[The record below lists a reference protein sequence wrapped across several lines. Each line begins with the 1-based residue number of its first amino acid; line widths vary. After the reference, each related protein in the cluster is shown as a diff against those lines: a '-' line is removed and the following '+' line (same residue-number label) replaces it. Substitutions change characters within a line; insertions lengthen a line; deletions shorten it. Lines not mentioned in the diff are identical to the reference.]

1 MRFQTKG
8 LIVGSILWQVV
19 TPEHVAYPLL
29 DMLCEAATGAVAALA
44 KPRPWPPGAAEDE
57 AAAPADAAEK
67 KKTAKDDKKA
77 KDAVTK
83 SARA

>member
-44 KPRPWPPGAAEDE
+44 KPI
-57 AAAPADAAEK
+57 
-67 KKTAKDDKKA
+67 
-77 KDAVTK
+77 
-83 SARA
+83 